1 MTDGAAQVLIRFSN
15 GHSCHSSQDSDRPR
29 FGFESGSAGTVVVRL
44 LTKGVSIP
52 GADCKG
58 GNVLLHFLELITE
71 PMIAILM
78 VAALAV
84 IGDFVNSIE

>member
-1 MTDGAAQVLIRFSN
+1 M
-15 GHSCHSSQDSDRPR
+15 
-29 FGFESGSAGTVVVRL
+29 VRL